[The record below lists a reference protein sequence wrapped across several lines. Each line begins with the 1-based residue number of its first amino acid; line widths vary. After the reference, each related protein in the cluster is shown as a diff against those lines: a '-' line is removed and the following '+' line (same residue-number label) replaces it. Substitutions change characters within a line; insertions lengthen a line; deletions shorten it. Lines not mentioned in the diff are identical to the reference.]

1 MQKNQINPLFRSHQ
15 PDFFLYY
22 GMPSR
27 KEYLYA
33 EISLDPELIN
43 TFSNERSAYH
53 QTHFEVEKKAFDR
66 RFIGKL
72 NWHIK
77 NSLSERQKQVI
88 KLIIE
93 GLTER
98 EIGARLGITQQVV
111 NIYKWRAIKKL
122 RKKIRA

>member
-1 MQKNQINPLFRSHQ
+1 
-15 PDFFLYY
+15 
-22 GMPSR
+22 MPSR

-33 EISLDPELIN
+33 EISLDPELIDS
-43 TFSNERSAYH
+43 FPSERSAYH
-53 QTHFEVEKKAFDR
+53 QTHLEKERKSFDR
-66 RFIGKL
+66 KFIGKL

-122 RKKIRA
+122 RDKIRA